1 MFVGKKQGS
10 RRNRKG
16 HYCMIRRETRHWKKT
31 MQNRFLIQNLSSKF
45 INRSLLIKKLLRQNI
60 ESNCNKTAE
69 KDKKRLLF
77 GLKLFLSNALEI
89 PDRKKNRIY
98 KDKDISSDRI
108 KLLDHRIAFTKIHQK
123 KQKIISSPR
132 FYHRNFQH
140 YFFFFKE
147 VKYGQRACKAHS
159 QHLGFLAVHWYLPKR
174 IMQ

>member
-1 MFVGKKQGS
+1 
-10 RRNRKG
+10 
-16 HYCMIRRETRHWKKT
+16 MIRRETRHWKKT